1 MRLRTPF
8 SSPAGGLPPS
18 ADSDRCGASLLLRL
32 RSVPFRLGAYVY
44 TITLCSAAIPP
55 SVGRGRCG
63 VPTALAQCRLS
74 LLRGP
79 GTNRG
84 FSLARCS
91 FFLPGVLR
99 APPPPPVSPQLSAA
113 AAIMAFTFAAFCY
126 MLALLLTAALI
137 FFAIWH
143 IIAFDELKTDYKNP
157 IDQCNTLN
165 PLVLPEY
172 LIHAFFCVMFLCATE
187 WLTLGLNMPLLA
199 YHIWRYMSRPVMSGP
214 GLYDPTT
221 IMNADILAYC
231 QKEGWCKLAFY
242 LLSFF
247 YYLYGMIYVLV
258 SS

>member
-1 MRLRTPF
+1 MLDLDRTVLFFVKIGSHIELFATRTAPLF
-8 SSPAGGLPPS
+8 RS
-18 ADSDRCGASLLLRL
+18 LRL
-32 RSVPFRLGAYVY
+32 IHCCL
-44 TITLCSAAIPP
+44 
-55 SVGRGRCG
+55 
-63 VPTALAQCRLS
+63 
-74 LLRGP
+74 
-79 GTNRG
+79 
-84 FSLARCS
+84 
-91 FFLPGVLR
+91 
-99 APPPPPVSPQLSAA
+99 
-113 AAIMAFTFAAFCY
+113 M
-126 MLALLLTAALI
+126 LLTCFRDNTLI
-137 FFAIWH
+137 TRIN

-165 PLVLPEY
+165 PTVDRVKKIKRVRLALKLVLPEY
-172 LIHAFFCVMFLCATE
+172 LIHVFFCVMFLCATE

>member
-1 MRLRTPF
+1 
-8 SSPAGGLPPS
+8 
-18 ADSDRCGASLLLRL
+18 
-32 RSVPFRLGAYVY
+32 
-44 TITLCSAAIPP
+44 
-55 SVGRGRCG
+55 
-63 VPTALAQCRLS
+63 
-74 LLRGP
+74 
-79 GTNRG
+79 
-84 FSLARCS
+84 
-91 FFLPGVLR
+91 
-99 APPPPPVSPQLSAA
+99 
-113 AAIMAFTFAAFCY
+113 
-126 MLALLLTAALI
+126 
-137 FFAIWH
+137 

-165 PLVLPEY
+165 PVTYLQNRLSTTSFALSDGKPLTRLFLFQLVLPEY
-172 LIHAFFCVMFLCATE
+172 LIHAFFCVMFLCAAE

>member
-1 MRLRTPF
+1 MIRPGI
-8 SSPAGGLPPS
+8 PARRS
-18 ADSDRCGASLLLRL
+18 AGAS
-32 RSVPFRLGAYVY
+32 S
-44 TITLCSAAIPP
+44 
-55 SVGRGRCG
+55 
-63 VPTALAQCRLS
+63 
-74 LLRGP
+74 
-79 GTNRG
+79 
-84 FSLARCS
+84 
-91 FFLPGVLR
+91 
-99 APPPPPVSPQLSAA
+99 SAA
-113 AAIMAFTFAAFCY
+113 AAAAMAFTFAAFCY

-165 PLVLPEY
+165 PTVEKVKKIKRVKIALKLVLPEY